1 MKKLALFV
9 ALMLI
14 PCSAFGLEM
23 LTDSSMDEISGQ
35 SGVGIFGDDIQMFL
49 NVELFAYMDCD
60 GYTTT
65 DSYIYAN
72 CSGSGAM
79 FVVNNFQMDTINI
92 NAIVS
97 TESTTNDS
105 YALTTMKGG
114 NVVTT
119 QQNPKLVS
127 TSCGIQL
134 FYDYDCTAPLAV
146 CASTCALASRGTQGL
161 DNLHVDAANPWGARF
176 LPAGIMIDITDELP
190 AGSEGYRYL
199 AQNTNVKIIG
209 VLIGLPTWEFYIDDM
224 HFQPDLNDLDCD
236 TWVANEHD
244 DFGTIVIQGITF
256 TILDGWIEI
265 GPK

>member
-1 MKKLALFV
+1 MKKLALFL

-97 TESTTNDS
+97 TEATANDTDGAGI
-105 YALTTMKGG
+105 Y
-114 NVVTT
+114 N
-119 QQNPKLVS
+119 NPNLVS

-134 FYDYDCTAPLAV
+134 FYAYDSTLAFET
-146 CASTCALASRGTQGL
+146 CASTCALAAGGTHGL
-161 DNLHVDAANPWGARF
+161 DNLHTDTNNPWGDRF
-176 LPAGIMIDITDELP
+176 LPQGIMIDITDELP
-190 AGSEGYRYL
+190 AGSEGYRYM
-199 AQNTNVKIIG
+199 ANNTNVKIIG

-224 HFQPDLNDLDCD
+224 HFQPDVNDLNCE

-244 DFGTIVIQGITF
+244 DFGTIAIQGITF